1 MSNNNIS
8 FKLVIA
14 NQIIRVPKTA
24 NNYDELLEILRS
36 SQNIKDKL
44 PKLFEIKYTDSD
56 DDLITI

>member
-36 SQNIKDKL
+36 S
-44 PKLFEIKYTDSD
+44 
-56 DDLITI
+56 